1 MKKKWRFVFAAL
13 SCAFVALFVV
23 FSQTTHLFAIGETTY
38 IRSCAKIVFGTTLG
52 GTGSNSSFVYDA
64 TGVDIASLSIPNTG
78 DSVTQQKP
86 ANDVNYALKI
96 GTGSAGGTLRITFSK
111 SYVIQSVYA
120 YATGLS
126 GTKSSTVI
134 KVASEANST
143 GATLSL
149 TSKMTSPN
157 TDALSSSDG
166 TIYFFD
172 GLDNGTKASSSW
184 VEIGNNGGVDTNNF
198 YLVQLSFRLAV
209 ISSGSASSSSAVSS
223 IVSSATSSTQSSLPS
238 TDPGTTPITFN
249 FISQNNSNTGDCTYI
264 KAGDADILIDAGN
277 RTGSAATIESYLED
291 SSRVGN
297 YVSDK
302 KLEYVIATHAHQDHI
317 AGFVGNSST
326 SEAGGK
332 DGILYHY
339 SIGTLIDFAQTN
351 ATSTIY
357 SNYQTARTYA
367 INQGAQHF
375 TALECWN
382 NASAGA
388 QQVYTLGTN
397 LTMKVLYNYYYD
409 HTSSDENNYSV
420 CLLFTQ
426 GSKNFLFTGDLE
438 ASGESYL
445 VENNTLPTVELF
457 KGGHHGSY
465 TANTDALLSV
475 IQPKMVCICCCAGN
489 NEYAKTLDHAFP
501 AQESINRIAPYTD
514 RVYVTDL
521 GSWTDRSY
529 VEAMNGNIVVVYDKN
544 SIETLAFS
552 HNDTKLKDTTWF
564 KANRSVPSAWS
575 A

>member
-1 MKKKWRFVFAAL
+1 MKRKWRFCLGIFLSASAA
-13 SCAFVALFVV
+13 
-23 FSQTTHLFAIGETTY
+23 LFAIFCQPSGFFAIDETTY
-38 IRSCAKIVFGTTLG
+38 TRSCAKILFGTDLT
-52 GTGSNSSFVYDA
+52 GTGTNTSLVYDA
-64 TGVDIASLSIPNTG
+64 TGVNVTSLAAANSS

-86 ANDVNYALKI
+86 GDDTNYAVKI
-96 GTGSAGGTLRITFSK
+96 GTGAKSGTLRITFAQ
-111 SYVIQSVYA
+111 SYIVQSVFV

-126 GTKSSTVI
+126 GTKSSTLI
-134 KVASEANST
+134 KVASEANAT
-143 GATLSL
+143 GSEQSL
-149 TSKMTSPN
+149 TSKLTSPD
-157 TDALSSSDG
+157 TDALSSTNG

-172 GLDNGTKASSSW
+172 GLDANNKTPSTWIEVG
-184 VEIGNNGGVDTNNF
+184 NGGGTDANNF
-198 YLVQLSFRLAV
+198 YLVQLTFRLAYLA
-209 ISSGSASSSSAVSS
+209 SGAGGSSSSSS
-223 IVSSATSSTQSSLPS
+223 SSSQTSLPS
-238 TDPGTTPITFN
+238 SQPGSTPITFN
-249 FISQNNSNTGDCTYI
+249 FVSQNNSNTGDCTYI
-264 KAGDADILIDAGN
+264 KAGDNDILIDAGN

-291 SSRVGN
+291 SSRAGN
-297 YVSDK
+297 YVSDQ

-326 SEAGGK
+326 SEPGGK

-339 SIGTLIDFAQTN
+339 SVGTLIDFAQTN
-351 ATSTIY
+351 ATSAIY
-357 SNYQTARTYA
+357 TSYQSARTYA
-367 INQGAQHF
+367 ISQGAKHF

-382 NASAGA
+382 NAGNGA
-388 QQVYTLGTN
+388 SQIYSLGTN

-409 HTSSDENNYSV
+409 HTSGDENNYSV

-445 VENNTLPTVELF
+445 VENNALPTVELI

-489 NEYAKTLDHAFP
+489 SEYAKTLDHAFP

-529 VEAMNGNIVVVYDKN
+529 VEAMNGNIIVAYD
-544 SIETLAFS
+544 SSSTETLSFS
-552 HNDTKLKDTTWF
+552 HNNYKLKDTAWF
-564 KANRSVPSAWS
+564 KANRTVPSAWAS
-575 A
+575 T